1 MQGYAE
7 EASEGSP
14 NSVCV
19 CVGGESRETRGTI
32 DPTVPDMSPRGTCSR
47 GASTAWTDLRPERAA
62 RMRRAGRRGA
72 ARCMLGVV
80 VRAVGRAERLTQ
92 DPFPP
97 VFLSGAPLPG
107 CVAQT
112 FPACIS
118 HFGRPLFQARKLH
131 ASDSPTC
138 R

>member
-19 CVGGESRETRGTI
+19 WGWEESRETRGTI
-32 DPTVPDMSPRGTCSR
+32 DPTVPDTSPRARAAAGL
-47 GASTAWTDLRPERAA
+47 ARPGLTSGPSGQRACAERA
-62 RMRRAGRRGA
+62 GA
-72 ARCMLGVV
+72 ARCTLGVV